1 MSTAA
6 PGSPRP
12 GAHAPRGESAALA
25 DRDQLLAEY
34 RLHVNGSARTCAVEP
49 ETPLVCVL
57 RESLGLM
64 GTEYGCG
71 TARCGACTTLLGP
84 HGEPAA
90 VDHQLRARDVRG
102 LVGGQEQH
110 GVGDFLHASRAPH
123 RDAREHLLAEGGIG
137 GGLRGGHRR
146 QHPGCTE
153 FTRMPF
159 RANCTAADL
168 VISRTA
174 PFDAL

>member
-34 RLHVNGSARTCAVEP
+34 RLRVNGSARTCAVEP

-123 RDAREHLLAEGGIG
+123 RDAASIFSRKAGSAVAFEVVIAGST
-137 GGLRGGHRR
+137 
-146 QHPGCTE
+146 PGCTE

-174 PFDAL
+174 FFDAL